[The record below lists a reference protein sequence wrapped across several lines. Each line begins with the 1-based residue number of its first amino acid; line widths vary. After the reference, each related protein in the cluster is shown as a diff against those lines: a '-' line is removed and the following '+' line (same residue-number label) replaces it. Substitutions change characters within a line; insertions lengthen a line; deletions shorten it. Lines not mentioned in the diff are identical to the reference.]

1 MIGIEMAGK
10 VTLITGAGGG
20 IGGAIADV
28 FAKAGAKVYVADL
41 ELANAKA
48 KAVAITAAGFLA
60 EAAGLD
66 VTKKEDIHAL
76 MERIVKE
83 NGKIDHLIT
92 CAGISYSKPY
102 MEATDDEFRKTLE
115 VNLIAMDN
123 CCRAVLKHMIPRK
136 EGKIVNILS
145 ASSRM
150 GGDFYAHYSASKF
163 AALGLNQSIGMAAAR
178 YKINVNGIC
187 PGIIETTLGEK
198 QGGGLVQQ
206 MARYSGKPEEQMREN
221 LVKSIPLRRFQTGE
235 DIGNMAVF
243 LCSDLAKNITCQ
255 AINVCGGMRM
265 N

>member
-1 MIGIEMAGK
+1 VIGIDLAGK

-41 ELANAKA
+41 ELANSQAKA
-48 KAVAITAAGFLA
+48 ARMKAAGFLA

-66 VTKKEDIHAL
+66 VTKKEDIQAL
-76 MERIVKE
+76 ADRIVKE
-83 NGKIDHLIT
+83 NGKIDHLIN
-92 CAGISYSKPY
+92 CAGISYSKPW

-115 VNLIAMDN
+115 VNLIGMDN
-123 CCRAVLKHMIPRK
+123 CCRIVIKHMIPRK

-163 AALGLNQSIGMAAAR
+163 GALGLNQSIGMAAAK

-187 PGIIETTLGEK
+187 PGLIETGLGEK
-198 QGGGLVQQ
+198 QGGGLIQQ
-206 MARYSGKPEEQMREN
+206 MARYSGKPEEQMKEN
-221 LVKSIPLRRFQTGE
+221 LVKGIPLRRFQTGE

-255 AINVCGGMRM
+255 AINVCGGMKM